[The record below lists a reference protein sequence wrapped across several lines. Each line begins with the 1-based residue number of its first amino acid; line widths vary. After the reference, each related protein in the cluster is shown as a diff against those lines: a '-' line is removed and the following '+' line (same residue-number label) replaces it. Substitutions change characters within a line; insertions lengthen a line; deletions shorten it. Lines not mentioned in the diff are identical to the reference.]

1 MLNSMVVDK
10 KNNKIRI
17 DFTKIY
23 PNIDL
28 AETLS
33 NLLGKPIKKIEK
45 NAVEL
50 EGSKRIEF
58 EDIDFSMVKPLIW
71 W

>member
-1 MLNSMVVDK
+1 MLQSMMIDK

-17 DFTKIY
+17 DFSKLY

-33 NLLGKPIKKIEK
+33 NLLGKPIRKIEK
-45 NAVEL
+45 YAVEL
-50 EGSKRIEF
+50 EGGKRIEF
-58 EDIDFSMVKPLIW
+58 EDINFRMVKPFIW